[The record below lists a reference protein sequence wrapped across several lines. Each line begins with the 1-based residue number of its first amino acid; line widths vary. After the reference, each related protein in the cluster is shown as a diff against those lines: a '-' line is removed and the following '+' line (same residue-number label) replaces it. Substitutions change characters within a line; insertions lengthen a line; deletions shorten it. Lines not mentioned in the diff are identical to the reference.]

1 MQDLAVREEA
11 KRVEEVMEQI
21 ANAQVEQEQKD
32 GEERLRISLQKQ
44 REEFD
49 IEKSKAIQE
58 CRQEEED
65 KASDTL
71 TELMKKHEE
80 TILRIKQEAEKIK
93 QV

>member
-1 MQDLAVREEA
+1 MKEEA
-11 KRVEEVMEQI
+11 KRVEEVMKQI
-21 ANAQVEQEQKD
+21 ADAQVEQERKD
-32 GEERLRISLQKQ
+32 GEEHLRISLQKQ

-65 KASDTL
+65 KASEML
-71 TELMKKHEE
+71 TDLMKKHEE